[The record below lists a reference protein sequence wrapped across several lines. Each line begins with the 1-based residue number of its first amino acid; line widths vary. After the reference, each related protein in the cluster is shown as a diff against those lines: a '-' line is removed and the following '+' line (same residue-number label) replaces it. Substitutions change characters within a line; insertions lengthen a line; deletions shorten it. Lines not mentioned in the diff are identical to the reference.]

1 MEWKVFVQTT
11 TGEKGKIVLGGPPVV
26 YEIQNHGPSRAK
38 ITIGAV
44 GEPPVIWIDPGSA
57 VEVHKGGGEDLV
69 VEISDGALP
78 VTLLYRRIVSG

>member
-44 GEPPVIWIDPGSA
+44 GSR
-57 VEVHKGGGEDLV
+57 L
-69 VEISDGALP
+69 
-78 VTLLYRRIVSG
+78 